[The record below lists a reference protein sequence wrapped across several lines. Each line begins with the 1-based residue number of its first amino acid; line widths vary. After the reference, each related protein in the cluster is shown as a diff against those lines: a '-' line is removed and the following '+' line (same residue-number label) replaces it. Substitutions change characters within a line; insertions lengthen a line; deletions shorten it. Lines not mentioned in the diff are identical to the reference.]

1 MEQNSNYR
9 IKVLEKTFKLLGLFS
24 EERPALSI
32 KEINDLLD
40 FNKSSTFRIIKNLEE
55 VAYLTKDPI
64 TLKYKLGYGIYYM
77 GNFAESHTVVHKIAK
92 PYLQKLNEEC
102 VETIHLA
109 VMCRGQALYLEKIE
123 GKRVLTVISKTGT
136 KLPCHCSG
144 VGKILLSD
152 LPEAELAEIIR
163 EWGLP
168 EYTCNTITDMA
179 SLKKEL
185 IQIRKQGYAI
195 DNEEIENSLKCIAAP
210 IRDSRQRVIAAI
222 SISAPKERF
231 DHDEPNFRFIVKKT
245 AQEIS
250 DRLTRHEEGNMI

>member
-1 MEQNSNYR
+1 MEKKSSYR
-9 IKVLEKTFKLLGLFS
+9 IKVLEKTFKILGLFS
-24 EERPALSI
+24 EEKPALSI
-32 KEINDLLD
+32 KEINELLD

-77 GNFAESHTVVHKIAK
+77 GNLAESHTVVHKIAK
-92 PYLQKLNEEC
+92 PYLEELNEEC
-102 VETIHLA
+102 VETVHLA

-144 VGKILLSD
+144 VGKMLLSD
-152 LPEAELAEIIR
+152 LPETELMDVIR

-168 EYTCNTITDMA
+168 EYTRNTITDMTR
-179 SLKKEL
+179 LKKEL
-185 IQIRKQGYAI
+185 NLIQKQGYAI

-210 IRDSRQRVIAAI
+210 IRDSRQRVVAAI

-231 DHDEPNFRFIVKKT
+231 EREEVNFKSLVKNT
-245 AQEIS
+245 ARKIS
-250 DRLTRHEEGNMI
+250 DRLSRYEKDAG